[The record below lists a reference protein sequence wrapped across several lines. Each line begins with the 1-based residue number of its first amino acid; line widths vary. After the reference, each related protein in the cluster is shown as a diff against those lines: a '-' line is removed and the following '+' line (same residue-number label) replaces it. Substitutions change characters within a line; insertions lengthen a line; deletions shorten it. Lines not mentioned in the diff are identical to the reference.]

1 MIMDLMTSTTR
12 TLQRYDHRLREL
24 VRSTGDVDLAIRRGV
39 PRSTAR
45 GWLTAN
51 GAEVITVDVIDMD
64 TSRLQQEVLA
74 RRDRVGRLM
83 ALLRIMAVLLK
94 VSGFSLEGSRLPE
107 GTAKLSLLRA
117 IQRSRSVLSLGIVL
131 RLLGLSQSRY
141 HSWKREQE
149 CGLDDVLSCP
159 RSSPQQLT
167 STEVET
173 VKQMVTSDEYRHVPT
188 GTLAL
193 LAQRLGKV
201 FASPTTW
208 YRLVRY
214 YKWRRPRGRVYPA
227 SPKVGIRASRPNEI
241 WHVDTT
247 LIRLLDGS
255 RGYLHAVI
263 DNFSRRILA
272 WKVSAIFDPDA
283 TAEILLSASK
293 DLAAGKPSVL
303 VDGGVENFN
312 QAVDEL
318 VDSGLLRRLLAM
330 TDITFS
336 NSLIE
341 SWWRTLKH
349 QWLYLNTLDSLGR
362 LKNLIAFYVE
372 EHNTRL
378 PHSAFRGQT
387 PDEMHFGTGNHIP
400 QELATGRKDAR
411 QSRLEVNRNKSC
423 PTCEP
428 LTSISG

>member
-1 MIMDLMTSTTR
+1 MTSTTR
-12 TLQRYDHRLREL
+12 VQHRYDHRLREL
-24 VRSTGDVDLAIRRGV
+24 VRSTGDVECAIRRGV

-45 GWLTAN
+45 GWLTSN
-51 GAEVITVDVIDMD
+51 RTEVITVDGADMD
-64 TSRLQQEVLA
+64 ALRLQQEVLEL
-74 RRDRVGRLM
+74 RDRVQRLV

-94 VSGFSLEGSRLPE
+94 VSGFSLEGSRLPD
-107 GTAKLSLLRA
+107 GTAKITLLRA
-117 IQRSRSVLSLGIVL
+117 IERSRSVLSLRIVL
-131 RLLGLSQSRY
+131 RLLRLSQSRY

-149 CGLDDVLSCP
+149 CGLDDVPSCP
-159 RSSPQQLT
+159 RTSPQQLT
-167 STEVET
+167 SAEVET
-173 VKQMVTSDEYRHVPT
+173 VKQMVTSEEYRHVPT
-188 GTLAL
+188 GTLAQ

-208 YRLVRY
+208 YRLVRC

-272 WKVSAIFDPDA
+272 WKVCAKFDPDT
-283 TAEILLSASK
+283 TAEILLSASN
-293 DLAAGKPSVL
+293 DLAGEKPTL
-303 VDGGVENFN
+303 LADGGVENFN
-312 QAVDEL
+312 KAVDEL

-336 NSLIE
+336 SSLIE

-349 QWLYLNTLDSLGR
+349 QWLYLNTLDTLGR
-362 LKNLIAFYVE
+362 LENLIAFYVQ
-372 EHNTRL
+372 EHSTRL

-387 PDEMHFGTGNHIP
+387 PDEVYFGTGNHIP
-400 QELATGRKDAR
+400 QELETGRKDAR

-423 PTCEP
+423 PRCE
-428 LTSISG
+428 LTTLISE

>member
-1 MIMDLMTSTTR
+1 MDLMITTTR
-12 TLQRYDHRLREL
+12 TLQHYDHRLREL

-51 GAEVITVDVIDMD
+51 CTEVITVDVIDMD
-64 TSRLQQEVLA
+64 TLRLQQELLA
-74 RRDRVGRLM
+74 LRDRVGRLM

-107 GTAKLSLLRA
+107 GAAKSSLLRA
-117 IQRSRSVLSLGIVL
+117 IERSRSALSLRIIL

-149 CGLDDVLSCP
+149 CGLDDVPSCP

-272 WKVSAIFDPDA
+272 WKVCATFDPNT

-293 DLAAGKPSVL
+293 HLTGGKPNVL

-312 QAVDEL
+312 KAVDEL

-349 QWLYLNTLDSLGR
+349 QWLYLNTLDSVGR

-387 PDEMHFGTGNHIP
+387 PDEMYFGTGNHIP

-423 PTCEP
+423 PRCEP
-428 LTSISG
+428 TELISGN